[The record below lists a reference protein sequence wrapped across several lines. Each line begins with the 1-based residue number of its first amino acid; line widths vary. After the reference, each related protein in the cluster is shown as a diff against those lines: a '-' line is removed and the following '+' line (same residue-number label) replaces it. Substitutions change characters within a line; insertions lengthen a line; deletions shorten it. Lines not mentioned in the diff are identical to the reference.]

1 MNDID
6 WKNDRIIITPINLY
20 MEYLLLSYNDY
31 LLNKLKDIEITHGE
45 LTYIYNIKY
54 FSSISQRELAEK
66 LYVSEANVTKMI
78 KKLVNK
84 GLVKKTKDKT
94 NKSRNLLSLTDKGEE
109 LFEKINIVTCGW
121 ERDITKNFSNEEYF
135 DFKQKLYKL
144 VKESVNLG

>member
-94 NKSRNLLSLTDKGEE
+94 NKSRNLLSLTDKGDE

>member
-31 LLNKLKDIEITHGE
+31 LLNKLKDIEIIHGE

-121 ERDITKNFSNEEYF
+121 ERDITKNFSNEKYF

>member
-54 FSSISQRELAEK
+54 FSTISQRELAEK

-84 GLVKKTKDKT
+84 DLVKKTKDET

-109 LFEKINIVTCGW
+109 LFDKINIITCGW

-135 DFKQKLYKL
+135 DFKQKLYIL

>member
-54 FSSISQRELAEK
+54 FSSISQRQLAEK

-84 GLVKKTKDKT
+84 GLVKKTKDET

-109 LFEKINIVTCGW
+109 LFDKINIITCGW

>member
-121 ERDITKNFSNEEYF
+121 ERDITKNFSNEKYF

>member
-84 GLVKKTKDKT
+84 DLVKKTKDET

-109 LFEKINIVTCGW
+109 LFDKINIITCGW